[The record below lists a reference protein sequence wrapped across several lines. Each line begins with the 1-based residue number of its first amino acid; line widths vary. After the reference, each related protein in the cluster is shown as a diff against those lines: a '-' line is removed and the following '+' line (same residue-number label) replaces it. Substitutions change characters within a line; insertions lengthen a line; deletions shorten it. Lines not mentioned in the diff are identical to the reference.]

1 MKKLTASEARDLTEL
16 AGMSEI
22 YEEIS
27 RRAQV
32 GLNTAEFI
40 GEIKK
45 DEFEQLIK
53 DGYKTVLV
61 DRREIGNGSTSATTS
76 MLQYEIDIPL
86 FELSEMIGKEGA
98 EKSYWA
104 CYDSIDNLQKIA
116 RIAHK
121 YLCRIRVIP

>member
-40 GEIKK
+40 GEIEK

-53 DGYKTVLV
+53 DGYKISTNGEKHLMNKFDQDEFNKYGEFTVDWSV
-61 DRREIGNGSTSATTS
+61 
-76 MLQYEIDIPL
+76 
-86 FELSEMIGKEGA
+86 
-98 EKSYWA
+98 
-104 CYDSIDNLQKIA
+104 
-116 RIAHK
+116 
-121 YLCRIRVIP
+121 

>member
-32 GLNTAEFI
+32 GLTTAEFI
-40 GEIKK
+40 GEIEK

-53 DGYKTVLV
+53 DGYKISTNGEKHLMNKFDEDEFNKYREFTVDWSV
-61 DRREIGNGSTSATTS
+61 
-76 MLQYEIDIPL
+76 
-86 FELSEMIGKEGA
+86 
-98 EKSYWA
+98 
-104 CYDSIDNLQKIA
+104 
-116 RIAHK
+116 
-121 YLCRIRVIP
+121 